1 MNKNASDI
9 LNELET
15 RVTQLEKTAKL
26 NLSKLVKK
34 QFSPS
39 NPKGWSGVK
48 VKGSKVQFEFG
59 YDEEGDPI
67 NEEYSREEVLKALF
81 SELLKNPSS
90 FGTRSG
96 YLSDKILLNLLQ
108 ERFNPNYMS
117 LRDEEVDMY
126 NY

>member
-9 LNELET
+9 LNDLET
-15 RVTQLEKTAKL
+15 RVAHLEKTAKV
-26 NLSKLVKK
+26 NLSNLKKK

-39 NPKGWSGVK
+39 NPKGWSGVE
-48 VKGSKVQFEFG
+48 VKGSKVQFHFG
-59 YDEEGDPI
+59 FDEDLDPI
-67 NEEYSREEVLKALF
+67 YEEYSREEVLKALF

-108 ERFNPNYMS
+108 ERFNPNYMN
-117 LRDEEVDMY
+117 LRDQMVDMR